1 MWDSKLVYVTYC
13 TRKSPNSTYDSELSL
28 VTPSLRLR
36 GGATLR
42 TLADGLVVDPVLN
55 DGFELCAEVRAV
67 ERVLA
72 DDRGLLVLAGF
83 AVPAQTV
90 WVFKPYANKKE
101 TECATERYLPIE
113 PSGRTRSTTIPMVFA
128 NRTGLCGVLPT
139 KRDQFKHCR
148 FRERATAG

>member
-1 MWDSKLVYVTYC
+1 MYVAYC

-42 TLADGLVVDPVLN
+42 TLADGLVVDPILN

-90 WVFKPYANKKE
+90 WNPNHKQTGRKRRAQRNDTDRLSPPDGRAQRQSRWCSRIVQDYAGCWLRSETSFK
-101 TECATERYLPIE
+101 
-113 PSGRTRSTTIPMVFA
+113 
-128 NRTGLCGVLPT
+128 
-139 KRDQFKHCR
+139 
-148 FRERATAG
+148 TAHSAR